1 MITNRVLLVDDHPIT
16 REGMRFLLETEGDI
30 EVVEVAG
37 SVQEALD
44 KTARARP
51 NVVISDLSMK
61 GRNGLELI
69 KDLKVLHPD
78 VKVIIVS
85 MHDEMLYGERVLRAG
100 GWGYIMKEDAA
111 DHLIGAIRKVSEGKN
126 YLSPELSDHLLKRLG
141 PGSDG
146 IGGSES
152 MLMQLTDRE
161 MEVFELTGQGK
172 EVHQIA
178 KSLQISGRTVEAH
191 RTNARKK
198 LGLPDANA
206 FFRYAVRWVESGN
219 LVP

>member
-1 MITNRVLLVDDHPIT
+1 MSKKRVFLVDDHRIT
-16 REGMRFLLETEGDI
+16 REGMKYLLETEPDVD
-30 EVVEVAG
+30 VVGSAG
-37 SVQEALD
+37 SVQEALEMVSEVHPD
-44 KTARARP
+44 L
-51 NVVISDLSMK
+51 VISDLSMK

-69 KDLKVLHPD
+69 KDLKSLHPG

-111 DHLIGAIRKVSEGKN
+111 DHLIDAIRKVSEGKN
-126 YLSPELSDHLLKRLG
+126 YLSAELSDHLLRRFG
-141 PGSDG
+141 AGSAG
-146 IGGSES
+146 ENGES
-152 MLMQLTDRE
+152 SLMKLTDRE

-172 EVHQIA
+172 EVPQIA
-178 KSLQISGRTVEAH
+178 SWLQIADRTVEAH